1 MANRDTMPQAKIG
14 CPTRLLGA
22 TEGGIRFR
30 STDRFP
36 AAIQCAGLIDRT
48 ASRQDRGLAFGSF
61 DMTRSDVEKALAA
74 AIDTTDW
81 KFPGVEMAPIA
92 YRRWITFSRRNKSKR
107 PTMDERVLDLSKGM
121 QAHFEPDIPYTSV
134 SAWLNLASVLA
145 EILAK
150 SAR

>member
-1 MANRDTMPQAKIG
+1 MDSF
-14 CPTRLLGA
+14 
-22 TEGGIRFR
+22 GG
-30 STDRFP
+30 
-36 AAIQCAGLIDRT
+36 
-48 ASRQDRGLAFGSF
+48 F

-81 KFPGVEMAPIA
+81 EFRWWPGLEMAPIA
-92 YRRWITFSRRNKSKR
+92 YRRWTTFSRRNKSKR
-107 PTMDERVLDLSKGM
+107 PTMEERVLDLSKGM